1 VTVER
6 ASRHFSGGAILVGAL
21 LACAAC
27 APGGSSKRAFISD
40 VHAET
45 ELLAADR
52 AFARDTSA
60 RGIEGWVD
68 AFTEDGVLL
77 PAGEPIARGKAAI
90 REVMESL
97 LADPTNRLEWDPDR
111 ASVSA
116 SGDLGYTLGHTTIA
130 KVGPSG
136 QPIVLAK
143 LKYVTVWKRQ
153 ADGHWKV
160 AATAGTAD
168 P

>member
-1 VTVER
+1 LNPRFVC
-6 ASRHFSGGAILVGAL
+6 LCAL
-21 LACAAC
+21 LTAC
-27 APGGSSKRAFISD
+27 APSGSSKRAFTAD

-52 AFARDTSA
+52 AFAHDTA
-60 RGIEGWVD
+60 ERRIEGWVD
-68 AFTEDGVLL
+68 GFADDGTML
-77 PAGEPIARGKAAI
+77 PTGEPLARGKAAI
-90 REVMESL
+90 REVMEPL
-97 LADPTNRLEWDPDR
+97 LADPTNHLEWDPDR

-130 KVGPSG
+130 KAMPNG
-136 QPIVLAK
+136 QEIVLAK

-160 AATAGTAD
+160 AATAGTPD